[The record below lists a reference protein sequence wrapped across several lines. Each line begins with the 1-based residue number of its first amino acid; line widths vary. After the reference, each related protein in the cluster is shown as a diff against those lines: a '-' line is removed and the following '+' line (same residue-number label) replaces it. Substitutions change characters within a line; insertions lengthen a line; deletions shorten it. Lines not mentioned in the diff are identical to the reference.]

1 VRYYALF
8 TLVSLAGFSAAAVLV
23 SRAMALAWRFLAAPI
38 DQLSAPRRARWLFCL
53 RLLPTTFAAIVSLA
67 LASAFLQFE
76 PRNTNEDAGR
86 LLLCLAALTLGLAG
100 MALARAAR
108 SVASDSSLWSLLR
121 HCRQWTS
128 KDGASASILDTTY
141 PVAAVAGVF
150 QPRLVLSARVLREC
164 TPDELDAIVAH
175 ERAHVRR
182 RDNLTRAL
190 LLALPDRWLA
200 PHVAREIEAAW
211 TRAAEEAADAE
222 GAGAVGSTRAILAAT
237 LIRVA
242 RMADGAPPA
251 WMPGLAF
258 YQGADLEHRVRALLN
273 EPRRDSHIVILVE
286 CAAVTAAVTVTI
298 GSFANSLAL
307 HTLIESGVRLLP

>member
-1 VRYYALF
+1 MRYYALF

-23 SRAMALAWRFLAAPI
+23 SRAVAIAWPFLAAPI
-38 DQLSAPRRARWLFCL
+38 DRLSAPRRARWLFCL
-53 RLLPTTFAAIVSLA
+53 RLLPTAAAVIASLA
-67 LASAFLQFE
+67 QAAAFLRFE
-76 PRNTNEDAGR
+76 PHDTSEDAGR
-86 LLLCLAALTLGLAG
+86 LLVFMAALALGLGG
-100 MALARAAR
+100 MTLLRAAR
-108 SVASDSSLWSLLR
+108 SVASDSSLWKLLR

-128 KDGASASILDTTY
+128 SDGALASILDTAY

-150 QPRLVLSARVLREC
+150 HPRLLLSARVLREC

-182 RDNLTRAL
+182 RDNLTRAF

-200 PHVAREIEAAW
+200 PRASREIEAAW

-222 GAGAVGSTRAILAAT
+222 GAGATGSTRAILAAT

-258 YQGADLEHRVRALLN
+258 YQGTDLEHRVRALLD
-273 EPRRDSHIVILVE
+273 EPRRDSRLVILIE
-286 CAAVTAAVTVTI
+286 CAAVVAALTVTI
-298 GSFANSLAL
+298 GSFVNSLAL
-307 HTLIESGVRLLP
+307 HTLMESGVRLLP

>member
-1 VRYYALF
+1 MRYYALF

-23 SRAMALAWRFLAAPI
+23 SRAMAVAWPFLAAPI
-38 DQLSAPRRARWLFCL
+38 DRLTAPRRSRWLLCL
-53 RLLPTTFAAIVSLA
+53 RLIPTASAVLVSLA
-67 LASAFLQFE
+67 LAAAFLRFE
-76 PRNTNEDAGR
+76 PHDTSEDAGQ
-86 LLLCLAALTLGLAG
+86 LLVVLAGLALGLG
-100 MALARAAR
+100 GLAVSRMAR

-128 KDGASASILDTTY
+128 SDGASASILDTAY

-150 QPRLVLSARVLREC
+150 QPRLLLSARVLREC
-164 TPDELDAIVAH
+164 TPDEIHAIVAH

-200 PHVAREIEAAW
+200 PRVAREIEAAW

-222 GAGAVGSTRAILAAT
+222 GAGAAGSTRATLAAT

-242 RMADGAPPA
+242 RMADVAPPA

-258 YQGADLEHRVRALLN
+258 YQGTDLEHRVRALLE
-273 EPRRDSHIVILVE
+273 EPRCDPRVATLIEWAVVG
-286 CAAVTAAVTVTI
+286 AAVAVTV
-298 GSFANSLAL
+298 GSFTNSLAL
-307 HTLIESGVRLLP
+307 HTLMESGVRLLP